1 MKLPK
6 VYEPSA
12 YEADIYAL
20 WEKSGAF
27 TADPSSGKEHFSI
40 SMPPPNE
47 TGTLSL
53 GHALFFAVGLYGAG
67 LSMTHLGAGP
77 VAGFLAA
84 RHWIYRP

>member
-6 VYEPSA
+6 TYEPGE
-12 YEADIYAL
+12 YESNIYAL

-27 TADPSSGKEHFSI
+27 TAHPEKRAERFSI

-53 GHALFFAVGLYGAG
+53 GHALFLT
-67 LSMTHLGAGP
+67 LQDI
-77 VAGFLAA
+77 AA
-84 RHWIYRP
+84 RYQRLVNVLQQMGVGELAR